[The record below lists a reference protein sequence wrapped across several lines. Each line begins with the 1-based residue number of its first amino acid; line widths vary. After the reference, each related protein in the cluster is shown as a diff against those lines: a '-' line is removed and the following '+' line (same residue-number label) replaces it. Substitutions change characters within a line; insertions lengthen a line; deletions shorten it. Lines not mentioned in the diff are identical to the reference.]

1 MEIDKKAGESMEC
14 PKCGARLSEKNFCTG
29 CGEDVTIYKKIMK
42 ISNTYYND
50 GLEKARVRDLSGAI
64 ESLKRSLK
72 YNKRNM
78 MARNLLGLI
87 YYEIGEVVE
96 ALSQWVLSANY
107 QKEKNIAN
115 DYIKAIQA
123 NPGRLEDINQT
134 IRKFNQ
140 ALIYCQQGS
149 GDLAVI
155 QLKKVLSMNSKMI
168 QAYQLLGLLYIEQG
182 EPELAR
188 RTLNKALKIDTT
200 NTRTLR
206 YLRETRK
213 KGDGN
218 SNRVKVERQ
227 KDRII
232 SYQDG
237 NETIIQPMPYKES
250 TGVSTLINIMIGLV
264 IGLAVAWFLIIP
276 ARQEALKSDYKDQ
289 NVKLGEE
296 LATKNAE
303 AKSMQE
309 TIDSLTAQVEQ
320 LNGTVSGYEGD
331 NGLVTTYEALIK
343 AANAH
348 IAGDGDTAFEAIS
361 GIKKD
366 GLSEEAAKL
375 YQSLMDTYGSQYVEK
390 KIKESYDLYQQKK
403 YAEAVPVLQEV
414 LTLDDDNAQA
424 MYYLAR
430 CYQVDESLLAEPER
444 TTKVKELL
452 SKVIELAP
460 GTQMAEYA
468 RSNMPQ

>member
-1 MEIDKKAGESMEC
+1 MEC
-14 PKCGARLSEKNFCTG
+14 PKCGARLSEKDFCTG
-29 CGEDVTIYKKIMK
+29 CGEEVGIYKKIMK

-50 GLEKARVRDLSGAI
+50 GLEKAKVRDLSGAI

-87 YYEIGEVVE
+87 YYEIGEIVE

-115 DYIKAIQA
+115 DYIRAVQA
-123 NPGRLEDINQT
+123 NPGQLEDINQT

-140 ALIYCQQGS
+140 ALTSCNQGS
-149 GDLAVI
+149 GDLAII
-155 QLKKVLSMNSKMI
+155 QLKKVLTMNSKMI

-182 EPELAR
+182 EMELAR

-206 YLRETRK
+206 YLREARPK
-213 KGDGN
+213 KESAQTGRGN
-218 SNRVKVERQ
+218 RSRADRQ
-227 KDRII
+227 QEVI

-237 NETIIQPMPYKES
+237 NETIIQPATAYKES

-276 ARQEALKSDYKDQ
+276 ARQEALKSNYKDQ
-289 NVKLGEE
+289 NISLSEE

-303 AKSMQE
+303 AQDMQD
-309 TIDSLTAQVEQ
+309 TINSLQAQVKE
-320 LNGTVSGYEGD
+320 LNESLSNYEGED
-331 NGLVTTYEALIK
+331 GSSGTYESLIK
-343 AANAH
+343 GANAH
-348 IAGDGDTAFEAIS
+348 LAGDGNAAYEAIK
-361 GIKKD
+361 GIEAE
-366 GLSEEAAKL
+366 GLSEDAAKL
-375 YQSLMDTYGSQYVEK
+375 YQSLMDTYGSRIAGSKFQEAFQ
-390 KIKESYDLYQQKK
+390 LYKNKK
-403 YAEAVPVLQEV
+403 YAEAVPVLKEV
-414 LTLDDDNAQA
+414 LALDDTNVQV

-430 CYQVDESLLAEPER
+430 SYQEDESLLEEPER
-444 TTKVKELL
+444 TEQIKALL
-452 SKVIELAP
+452 NRVIELQP
-460 GTQMAEYA
+460 NSQMANYA
-468 RSNMPQ
+468 RINMPKE